1 MGSFIWRATL
11 ALVFLSFII
20 GIVVPTVTAA
30 TKGGPQAP
38 GDGVRRITPDELREA
53 LKKGK
58 AVLIDVR
65 GEESYKAGH
74 IKGARLIPASE
85 IGSRLNEL
93 PKDKLI
99 ATYCS

>member
-1 MGSFIWRATL
+1 MSSLICRATL
-11 ALVFLSFII
+11 ALICSSFMI
-20 GIVVPTVTAA
+20 GIAVSTVTTVTEAGPPAA
-30 TKGGPQAP
+30 
-38 GDGVRRITPDELREA
+38 GDGARRITPDELREA

-58 AVLIDVR
+58 AILIDVR
-65 GEESYKAGH
+65 GAESYKAGH
-74 IKGARLIPASE
+74 IKGARLIPANE